1 MEAASR
7 GSLNKMFHPFI
18 DTTNLSDDELLRR
31 IQKCQE
37 VVAGSIQYGRN
48 SMVQSAMLQL
58 ETYRSAWEERLAQ
71 QRIKEDLEKNPPGV
85 VELGTAE
92 SKIIKHSDK

>member
-1 MEAASR
+1 
-7 GSLNKMFHPFI
+7 MFHPFI
-18 DTTNLSDDELLRR
+18 DTSKLTDDELLRR

-37 VVAGSIQYGRN
+37 IAYGSMQYGHS

-58 ETYRSAWEERLAQ
+58 ETYRTAWEERLAQ
-71 QRIKEDLEKNPPGV
+71 QRIKEDLEKSPPGV

-92 SKIIKHSDK
+92 SKIIKNSDK